1 MQLEVNK
8 LKGVEQIEV
17 CVFSK
22 CIRTDLHTLLASI
35 FISFSYKCITGKL
48 ISTVE
53 TTSNK
58 VVNSVVE
65 IVDKCH

>member
-8 LKGVEQIEV
+8 LKGVEQIEI
-17 CVFSK
+17 CV
-22 CIRTDLHTLLASI
+22 
-35 FISFSYKCITGKL
+35 FISFSYKCIIGKL

-53 TTSNK
+53 TTSIK
-58 VVNSVVE
+58 VINSVVE